1 MAVVDLRYARALAA
15 VINDQKLD
23 LMATQGQLNNFANL
37 LEESADLREVLA
49 DPSIPEPQ
57 KLKVLDGLGSRL
69 GLSRPVRNFIAI
81 IIHHQRLHEL
91 RDMIAAYRNLAEEDS
106 GIAEVEITT
115 ARPLDDANRHLLE
128 QQVAKLAGGTGP
140 SGSAPRVQATYRE
153 DPALLG
159 GAIVKLGSTVYDGS
173 VRGQLEQMR
182 QRLATA
188 GA

>member
-15 VINDQKLD
+15 VVSDQKLD
-23 LMATQGQLNNFANL
+23 LMATQGQLDSFANL
-37 LEESADLREVLA
+37 LEESAELREVLA

-57 KLKVLDGLGSRL
+57 KLKVLDALSGRL
-69 GLSRPVRNFIAI
+69 GLSRPVRNFIAVI
-81 IIHHQRLHEL
+81 VHHQRMHEL
-91 RDMIAAYRNLAEEDS
+91 RDMIAAYRSLAEEDS

-115 ARPLDDANRHLLE
+115 ARPLDDTNRRLLE
-128 QQVAKLAGGTGP
+128 QQVAKLAGE
-140 SGSAPRVQATYRE
+140 PRVQATYRE
-153 DPALLG
+153 DPSLLG
-159 GAIVKLGSTVYDGS
+159 GAVVKLGSTVYDGS